1 MFKDHMESFAYVNIL
16 VFIVFV
22 SWFDLIERP
31 NTIGYFSLAAS
42 VAAYLPYYFFTG
54 RDFKHA
60 LRFSFMFCLSLIAI
74 CHNIN
79 FLISNDYKGEY
90 VVIDRLPAKGGAEYW
105 RVQLQSGKGINLYVY
120 SPPSGGGDHIRLQK
134 GLFSVYFGTSLDG
147 V

>member
-1 MFKDHMESFAYVNIL
+1 MVKDHMEFFAYANIL
-16 VFIVFV
+16 VFLVFV

-54 RDFKHA
+54 REFKDA

-90 VVIDRLPAKGGAEYW
+90 VVIDKLPAKGNAEYW
-105 RVQLQSGKGINLYVY
+105 RVQLQNGKGIDLYVY
-120 SPPSGGGDHIRLQK
+120 SPPSGGGDRIRLQK
-134 GLFSVYFGTSLDG
+134 GLFSVHFGTSLDG